1 MNRGLAI
8 LVAMILSSGPAVAH
22 APIKGIGAFYN
33 GLLHPLF
40 VPAHLL
46 LLISLGLL
54 LGQHAPKLSRSGW
67 AGFVLALCVALAG
80 GYALG
85 ATVSLPALLLVAL
98 LAAAFVIFDRPFAA
112 PLAAVIGIAVGLG
125 IGLDSMPETASGR
138 QAWLGLIGS
147 GIGAVLILSYVGGFT
162 AALDRPWHRI
172 AIRVAGSW
180 IAASALIVLILMV
193 FHA

>member
-1 MNRGLAI
+1 MNRSLAI
-8 LVAMILSSGPAVAH
+8 LLAMTLSSEPAMAH

-33 GLLHPLF
+33 GMLHPLF

-54 LGQHAPKLSRSGW
+54 LGQHAPRLSRFGW
-67 AGFVLALCVALAG
+67 AAFVLALWVALAG
-80 GYALG
+80 GYAIE

-98 LAAAFVIFDRPFAA
+98 LVAAFVILDRPFAT
-112 PLAAVIGIAVGLG
+112 PFAAVIGIAAGLG
-125 IGLDSMPETASGR
+125 IGLDSMPDTASGR
-138 QAWLGLIGS
+138 EAWLGLLGS
-147 GIGAVLILSYVGGFT
+147 GIGAVLILSYVGGF
-162 AALDRPWHRI
+162 AAGLGRPWQRI

-180 IAASALIVLILMV
+180 VAASALIVLTLTV